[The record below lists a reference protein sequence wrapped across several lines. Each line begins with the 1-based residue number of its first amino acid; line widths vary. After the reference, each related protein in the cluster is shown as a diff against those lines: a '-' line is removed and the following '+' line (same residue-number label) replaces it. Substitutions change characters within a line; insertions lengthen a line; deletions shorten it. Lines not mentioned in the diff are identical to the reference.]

1 MTGNKMSGRR
11 VRSTRAVGSPP
22 RCEAGVALVS
32 VLLVVAIAT
41 VLSVSMI
48 TKQNLAI
55 HKTINH
61 LEQSQA
67 YQYAL
72 GGEELARQ
80 ILHDDFED
88 ENKTDHMAEAW
99 AVPIAPFEFDRGEV
113 EIQIVDL
120 QSLFNL
126 NSLAATGARGKTNR
140 QRFRAL
146 LSELAIDSFM
156 TDLITDWID
165 ADQSTL
171 QMGAEDYDYL
181 VLDPPYRTAAVLM
194 ADVSELRLLLDM
206 DEEDYQNLLSYVVVL
221 PDIAAPINI
230 NTAPAIILQTI
241 ATDLSVDAAQMIVEQ
256 RDLEEGFETVNEFFQ
271 QPGTVGATAQ
281 GLSVKSQYF
290 RVTSRARYN
299 DRVSTLT
306 SVIQRD
312 AANGQMRVLSR
323 DLGQRFVSYAVADR
337 EQQSP

>member
-1 MTGNKMSGRR
+1 
-11 VRSTRAVGSPP
+11 
-22 RCEAGVALVS
+22 
-32 VLLVVAIAT
+32 
-41 VLSVSMI
+41 
-48 TKQNLAI
+48 
-55 HKTINH
+55 
-61 LEQSQA
+61 
-67 YQYAL
+67 
-72 GGEELARQ
+72 
-80 ILHDDFED
+80 
-88 ENKTDHMAEAW
+88 
-99 AVPIAPFEFDRGEV
+99 
-113 EIQIVDL
+113 
-120 QSLFNL
+120 
-126 NSLAATGARGKTNR
+126 
-140 QRFRAL
+140 
-146 LSELAIDSFM
+146 M